1 MREGPCPSAYFHSLT
16 QHRALSTEC
25 VSGSVCVCVCVYVFN
40 KANTIYA
47 LTVAYSI

>member
-1 MREGPCPSAYFHSLT
+1 MREGQCPSVDFHSLT

-25 VSGSVCVCVCVYVFN
+25 VSGSVYVCVCVFN